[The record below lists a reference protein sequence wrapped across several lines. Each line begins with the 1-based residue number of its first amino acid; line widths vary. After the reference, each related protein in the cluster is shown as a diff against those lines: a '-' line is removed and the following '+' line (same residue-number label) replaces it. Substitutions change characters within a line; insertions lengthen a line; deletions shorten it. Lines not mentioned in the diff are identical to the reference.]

1 MWHRNRRWQVSPVES
16 VTILARHLTEMIWV
30 LCQGFRFRESAYLFL
45 NDSTSPDGAQEYAVV
60 KREGDDFP
68 QVESIT
74 FSWCQPFE
82 AERYID
88 KILAGDY
95 DRTTLDLIDP
105 ARIESPD
112 EHGSCLLCI

>member
-1 MWHRNRRWQVSPVES
+1 MWHRNRRWQVAPVES
-16 VTILARHLTEMIWV
+16 VFLLARHLTEMTWV
-30 LCQGFRFRESAYLFL
+30 LCQGFQIRGSPYLFL

-60 KREGDDFP
+60 KREGDDLP

-74 FSWCQPFE
+74 FSWCHRFE

-88 KILAGDY
+88 KIRAGDY
-95 DRTTLDLIDP
+95 DHTTLDLIGP

-112 EHGSCLLCI
+112 RHGHCPLCI